1 MMISVLPESALF
13 KALSGFFFFAMCSI
27 LLVYFGEFLT

>member
-13 KALSGFFFFAMCSI
+13 KALSGFFFFAMRSI
-27 LLVYFGEFLT
+27 LWVYFGGYLT